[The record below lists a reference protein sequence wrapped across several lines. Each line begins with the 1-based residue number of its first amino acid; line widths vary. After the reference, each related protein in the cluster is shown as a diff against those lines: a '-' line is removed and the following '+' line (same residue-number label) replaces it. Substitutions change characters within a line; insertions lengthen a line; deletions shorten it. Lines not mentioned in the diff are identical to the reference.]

1 MHPHEH
7 AYNLCAHTDTHT
19 RAKIE
24 KGKES
29 CSLTVSQMCW
39 IWARLAHSE
48 DTQKKKEP
56 KLAGSWDTE
65 DAEDASPI
73 GS

>member
-7 AYNLCAHTDTHT
+7 AYNLCAHTRHTHT

-29 CSLTVSQMCW
+29 YSPTVSRLCW
-39 IWARLAHSE
+39 NWARLAHSE
-48 DTQKKKEP
+48 DTQKQKEP

-65 DAEDASPI
+65 DASPI